1 MTHIHF
7 INLGEGVQIKVLRYG
22 GGAETA
28 GGKNVGEVM
37 LVALNFSYLLLI
49 APNYT

>member
-1 MTHIHF
+1 M
-7 INLGEGVQIKVLRYG
+7 GE
-22 GGAETA
+22 AETA